1 MQVKYMTT
9 NHYVRREGN
18 VIDFCEYRDR
28 MQRVCAA
35 EAVAGDSVTL
45 ARPQEEETWE
55 EAFPPRYVKPRRR
68 KHFGVSDF
76 LEICASAGVLA
87 MGLLVWVQFL
97 F

>member
-9 NHYVRREGN
+9 NHYVRRNGN

-28 MQRVCAA
+28 MQRVYAA
-35 EAVAGDSVTL
+35 EAAAGDSMTL
-45 ARPQEEETWE
+45 APVQEE
-55 EAFPPRYVKPRRR
+55 ADPVHYVKPRRR
-68 KHFGVSDF
+68 KHFGLSDF
-76 LEICASAGVLA
+76 LEICASVGVLA